1 MQQGNA
7 SILSID
13 ANDKS
18 KNAVPIG
25 FIHGKG
31 NNVDKFVMLNRDGVD
46 EHSIQVEP
54 GEKIAIEPNHDPKGR
69 DVIMV
74 GGKSG
79 SGKSF
84 IARNF
89 AVRYHELYPDRKIR
103 FISYLEE
110 DTTIDSISEI
120 IKRIKPERF
129 LDEDGEIAADINDFS
144 DSLLIVD
151 DVEGYERKQKKL
163 FNAIQSVIDMI
174 ATMGRHNASS
184 IIVCSHLLTD
194 YKRTR
199 LFLGEAQQFVSFMS
213 GVSEKQIQNLL
224 GGYAGID
231 TKEIQALRRL
241 PSRWICVRTQFP
253 IVAIHEKG
261 VFLLRPQ
268 SKTELSNS
276 RLYNKRKR
284 GGELYDNF

>member
-1 MQQGNA
+1 MQQGN
-7 SILSID
+7 SQILSIQAD
-13 ANDKS
+13 PS
-18 KNAVPIG
+18 TKNAVAIG
-25 FIHGKG
+25 YIHGKG
-31 NNVDKFVMLNRDGVD
+31 SNTDKFVMLNRDGHDEGEIRVD
-46 EHSIQVEP
+46 S

-89 AVRYHELYPDRKIR
+89 AVRYHELYPERKIR

-110 DTTIDSISEI
+110 DTTIDSISGI

-129 LDEDGEIAADINDFS
+129 LDEEDEIAADINDFS

-151 DVEGYERKQKKL
+151 DVEGYERKHKKL

-253 IVAIHEKG
+253 IVALHEKG

-268 SKTELSNS
+268 TSQELSNT
-276 RLYNKRKR
+276 RLHKRKR